1 MNSFQEK
8 YVHRDIIIEND
19 DRHLFIDLDKKIKL
33 LKANWKDKEAF
44 YKILR
49 EIDYQI
55 IGEDFYAEQEEMA
68 SLEEPN
74 TRNYQTGF
82 NNKGNHNNYI
92 NSNNMS
98 FISNDNSTIN
108 NPKK

>member
-19 DRHLFIDLDKKIKL
+19 DRHLFIDLDKKIRL
-33 LKANWKDKEAF
+33 LKANWKVKEAF
-44 YKILR
+44 YTILR
-49 EIDYQI
+49 EIDHQI
-55 IGEDFYAEQEEMA
+55 IGEDFYAEQEEIF

-82 NNKGNHNNYI
+82 NNKGNHNNNI

-98 FISNDNSTIN
+98 FISNDNSRIN